1 MSSHCCSWPA
11 GHERTENSGGGLV
24 DRVPR
29 WGKVAARGHVASMY
43 YAPTCQDLVRSAVN
57 PGARRQVKL
66 TAGKTTRLRIT
77 HAAIRHAEVRFSRNR
92 NHHCV
97 FFYHTTENRK
107 QSPFCRFFPST
118 RSVPSSRL
126 LMVKASSWLNSPVDS
141 HATERESERPKLCS
155 SNK

>member
-29 WGKVAARGHVASMY
+29 WGKVAARGHVAAMY
-43 YAPTCQDLVRSAVN
+43 STAPTCQDLVRSAVN

-97 FFYHTTENRK
+97 FFYHTTENNHH
-107 QSPFCRFFPST
+107 SVDFFQ
-118 RSVPSSRL
+118 VL
-126 LMVKASSWLNSPVDS
+126 DQFLVVDS